1 MTDIPSYDA
10 IEAYLT
16 THPLIAILLA
26 IVLLSFLFSLMRL
39 LVRLAFVLFVV
50 FGIGL
55 YWTHNEASVEWRA
68 RAQELG
74 AKATEYGKEA
84 WRAGAEIIEEKS
96 KSFKASDDD

>member
-26 IVLLSFLFSLMRL
+26 ILLLSFLFSLMRL

-50 FGIGL
+50 FV
-55 YWTHNEASVEWRA
+55 S
-68 RAQELG
+68 
-74 AKATEYGKEA
+74 
-84 WRAGAEIIEEKS
+84 
-96 KSFKASDDD
+96 

>member
-1 MTDIPSYDA
+1 MTDIPSYDV

-16 THPLIAILLA
+16 AHPLIAIILA
-26 IVLLSFLFSLMRL
+26 ILLLSFLFSLMRL

-55 YWTHNEASVEWRA
+55 YWTHNEALVEWRA

-74 AKATEYGKEA
+74 AKATEYGKDA
-84 WRAGAEIIEEKS
+84 WRAGAEIIEEQS
-96 KSFKASDDD
+96 KSFKVTGSD